1 MKHRTA
7 RCTDNYGMLLGYF
20 TRQSGIGVDDI
31 REYLGIGEEYED
43 LN

>member
-1 MKHRTA
+1 MKHRTG

-31 REYLGIGEEYED
+31 RGYLGIGEEYED

>member
-1 MKHRTA
+1 MH
-7 RCTDNYGMLLGYF
+7 TDNYGMLLGYF
-20 TRQSGIGVDDI
+20 TRQSGISVDDI